1 MIDLMLK
8 KYLKKMFLL
17 ILILLKSNFVL
28 ADPPFAPM
36 LHDFSPVHEYELKA
50 VFLYSLGH
58 FVTWPSGSMNNG
70 YFLICV
76 LGKDPFQGSLE
87 LATSGKQ
94 LQGQP
99 VKLRYLKRVEEGL
112 DCQTIFISQS
122 EEPFLPNIL
131 PTLERYPILTVSD
144 MTYFLSEG
152 GMVRFVIQE
161 DRVRLQINKT
171 NAKKVGLSISS
182 RLLAVA
188 DIFK

>member
-1 MIDLMLK
+1 
-8 KYLKKMFLL
+8 MFLL

-28 ADPPFAPM
+28 ADPPSTSISP
-36 LHDFSPVHEYELKA
+36 DFSPVHEYELKA
-50 VFLYSLGH
+50 VFLYNLGH
-58 FVTWPSGSMNNG
+58 FVTWQPNSMNNG

-76 LGKDPFQGSLE
+76 LGKDPFQNSLE

-112 DCQTIFISQS
+112 DCQTMFISQS
-122 EEPFLPNIL
+122 EERSISSIL
-131 PTLERYPILTVSD
+131 LTLEKYPILTVSD
-144 MTYFLSEG
+144 MTNFLSEG
-152 GMVRFVIQE
+152 GMVSFVINN

-171 NAKKVGLSISS
+171 NANKVGLNISS
-182 RLLAVA
+182 RLFAVA

>member
-1 MIDLMLK
+1 MFK
-8 KYLKKMFLL
+8 KYLKKILLL
-17 ILILLKSNFVL
+17 ILILLKSNLVL
-28 ADPPFAPM
+28 ADLFFASMPP
-36 LHDFSPVHEYELKA
+36 DFSPVHEYELKA

-58 FVTWPSGSMNNG
+58 FISWPPASINNG

-76 LGKDPFQGSLE
+76 LGQDPFQTSLE
-87 LATSGKQ
+87 LATVGKQ

-112 DCQTIFISQS
+112 DCQIIFISQS
-122 EEPFLPNIL
+122 EEPSLPNIL
-131 PTLERYPILTVSD
+131 PTLENYPILTVSD

-152 GMVRFVIQE
+152 GMVRFIIK
-161 DRVRLQINKT
+161 DDKVRLQINKT
-171 NAKKVGLSISS
+171 NAKKVGLAISS